1 MYQVMNKNKSQ
12 IKEIME
18 NNENLSKDFVLC
30 EQDIRNMAG
39 KLTKETYK
47 KNENDAKSVWMWV
60 IKNKEKVFFYREF
73 SVQVEG
79 NLHGG
84 NMPFTIGI

>member
-1 MYQVMNKNKSQ
+1 
-12 IKEIME
+12 
-18 NNENLSKDFVLC
+18 
-30 EQDIRNMAG
+30 MAG

>member
-1 MYQVMNKNKSQ
+1 MNKHKFQ

-18 NNENLSKDFVLC
+18 NSGNLPRDFCLC
-30 EQDIRNMAG
+30 EQDIHSMAG

-47 KNENDAKSVWMWV
+47 KDENDAKSVRMW
-60 IKNKEKVFFYREF
+60 IIENRENVFLYQEF

>member
-47 KNENDAKSVWMWV
+47 KNENDAKSV
-60 IKNKEKVFFYREF
+60 
-73 SVQVEG
+73 
-79 NLHGG
+79 
-84 NMPFTIGI
+84 